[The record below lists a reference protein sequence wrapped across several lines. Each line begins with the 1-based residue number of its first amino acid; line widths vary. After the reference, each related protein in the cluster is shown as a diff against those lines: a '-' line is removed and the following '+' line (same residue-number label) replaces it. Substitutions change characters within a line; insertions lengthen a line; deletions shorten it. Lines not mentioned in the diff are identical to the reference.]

1 MVYHLVFI
9 ILADKMKESM
19 KGRIWIAII
28 IAGIGMVACGNAAVK
43 KQEVNEQVVQQEQKK
58 RGFQLPEVPV
68 MLNTPELRLSYVVQ
82 HYWDHFDF
90 RDTVYIHLPDITEQA
105 TVDFMDLL
113 QRVPQDEALSALVN
127 LAGKATVEPKMMSYF
142 WDTLSKYWHDP
153 NSPMKNEDM
162 FILLCKG
169 MEQTPQVQGYLKEKV
184 AYLRELAEKNR
195 VGMKAADFTYTL
207 ASGKQGRLSGLK
219 SPYTLVFFY
228 NPDCHTCADIKQA
241 MHRSIRLKDLVAS
254 GQMKVLTIYPD
265 EDVALWRNHL
275 GEMSDEWINGYD
287 KGQVLTVEKRYDLSS
302 IPSFYLLD
310 KDKKVLL
317 KDADWREVMQFLEK

>member
-1 MVYHLVFI
+1 
-9 ILADKMKESM
+9 MK
-19 KGRIWIAII
+19 RIVL
-28 IAGIGMVACGNAAVK
+28 GMIGAVVLCMVACGNSASRQPKAD
-43 KQEVNEQVVQQEQKK
+43 EQVVKQEQKK
-58 RGFQLPEVPV
+58 RGFQLPEVPA
-68 MLNTPELRLSYVVQ
+68 MLNTPELRLAYVVE

-90 RDTVYIHLPDITEQA
+90 RDTAYIHLPDITEQA
-105 TVDFMDLL
+105 AVNYMDLL
-113 QRVPQDEALSALVN
+113 PRMPQDKALAALSIMVE
-127 LAGKATVEPKMMSYF
+127 KASVEPLMMDYMWKTF
-142 WDTLSKYWHDP
+142 FRYWHEP
-153 NSPMKNEDM
+153 NSPLKNEDM
-162 FILLCKG
+162 FILFCQG
-169 MEQTPQVQGYLKEKV
+169 VEQTPAVKLVLREKAGYL
-184 AYLRELAEKNR
+184 RSMAEKNR

-219 SPYTLVFFY
+219 APYTLVFFY

-241 MHRSIRLKDLVAS
+241 MHRSLRLKDLVAS
-254 GQMKVLTIYPD
+254 GQMMVLTIYPD